1 MFNVRDRHQT
11 YSKQS
16 LNSKPILNYSSRGDF
31 RSKLFSSKPRY
42 KKYNSQTTRTQEI

>member
-1 MFNVRDRHQT
+1 MFNLRDRHQT

-16 LNSKPILNYSSRGDF
+16 LKSKPILNYSSRGDV

-42 KKYNSQTTRTQEI
+42 EKYNSQKTTTQTV